1 MVVEPTLR
9 PAGMVRRT
17 NQVIP
22 IQKSVLLTVLHWSG
36 PRCVALVLS
45 PGGAFRTRRI
55 DCWYGMCESFAVIS
69 MVELNALLMGYR
81 HAQESECCKGKQRTG
96 LCGGKQL

>member
-1 MVVEPTLR
+1 MP
-9 PAGMVRRT
+9 PKVRYWT
-17 NQVIP
+17 
-22 IQKSVLLTVLHWSG
+22 G

-45 PGGAFRTRRI
+45 PGGAFRTRSF
-55 DCWYGMCESFAVIS
+55 DCWYGMCGSFAVIS

-81 HAQESECCKGKQRTG
+81 HAQESECYKGKQQTG

>member
-1 MVVEPTLR
+1 MAAR
-9 PAGMVRRT
+9 AGMVRRT
-17 NQVIP
+17 NQVKP
-22 IQKSVLLTVLHWSG
+22 SQKSVPPKVRYWTG

-45 PGGAFRTRRI
+45 PGGAFRTRKI

-81 HAQESECCKGKQRTG
+81 HAQESECCKGKQQTG

>member
-1 MVVEPTLR
+1 MAAR
-9 PAGMVRRT
+9 GGMVWLS
-17 NQVIP
+17 NQAKP
-22 IQKSVLLTVLHWSG
+22 SQKSVPPTVLHWTG

-45 PGGAFRTRRI
+45 PGGAFRTRKI

-81 HAQESECCKGKQRTG
+81 HAQESECYKGK
-96 LCGGKQL
+96 